1 MFFMFLVNINIKIID
16 NYDLDIYFD
25 VYIKLNRFLFVWRS
39 CYGRLIK
46 CAKIR

>member
-25 VYIKLNRFLFVWRS
+25 VYIKLNRFLFVWCS
-39 CYGRLIK
+39 CYGCLIK
-46 CAKIR
+46 CVKIR